1 MWVGGVVT
9 VYCAGAHLAFLV
21 AGGNN
26 DLEHEGVTAS
36 LVQRSECEDGM
47 QGKRKTMWPV
57 ARRFVLCRF

>member
-9 VYCAGAHLAFLV
+9 VYCAGAHLAFLACLCLV

-36 LVQRSECEDGM
+36 LTGSE
-47 QGKRKTMWPV
+47 KRV
-57 ARRFVLCRF
+57 